1 MNRLYSLLLFVAS
14 LLLLGCSL
22 SETANS
28 GSLSDR
34 TDVPPSQELSPD
46 STDLQ
51 AVDRICEFFDVY
63 KDSAVV
69 SFDKMLS
76 EAKEISSVYGLSDGI
91 YASLDSLCE
100 TCSGNT
106 NWDMKVSSYR
116 SRCLSF
122 YRSILLYENIL
133 NEDEIQREHVSD
145 LLKKEYLAWN
155 KLSEDYSE
163 LMMKCIDIE
172 YWGGT
177 MCSVVQCYSLS
188 RIQSLRVNDN
198 QILLSHLQGTLD
210 SYSAGLPTEV
220 AVHAFVEAMDSRI
233 ELVNDC
239 KKYMTE
245 EAELTAP
252 YYQRIDELRPIVESD
267 LKAWVNH
274 RTQISKKIDRDQWKP
289 YIEATSVL
297 MYDLAVM
304 NHDLYR
310 NEI

>member
-1 MNRLYSLLLFVAS
+1 MNRLYSLFLFIAS
-14 LLLLGCSL
+14 LILLGCSL

-28 GSLSDR
+28 ASISEGTVAPLG
-34 TDVPPSQELSPD
+34 QELSLD
-46 STDLQ
+46 STELQ
-51 AVDRICEFFDVY
+51 VIERICDFFDEY
-63 KDSAVV
+63 KEFDAD
-69 SFDKMLS
+69 SFDKMLG
-76 EAKEISSVYGLSDGI
+76 EAKEITSIYGQSDKI

-100 TCSGNT
+100 MCAGDT
-106 NWDMKVSSYR
+106 NLEMKISMYR

-122 YRSILLYENIL
+122 LRSALIY
-133 NEDEIQREHVSD
+133 DEIQKEEEIQSKHASD

-177 MCSVVQCYSLS
+177 MCSVVQCSSLA
-188 RIQSLRVNDN
+188 RIQSLRMNDSH
-198 QILLSHLQGTLD
+198 ILLSHLQGTLD

-233 ELVNDC
+233 ELVKDC

-245 EAELTAP
+245 EAELTAS
-252 YYQRIDELRPIVESD
+252 YYQRIDELRPVVESE
-267 LKAWVNH
+267 LNAWVNL
-274 RTQISKKIDRDQWKP
+274 RTQISQKIDRDQWKP